1 MLLIIDDFESHMTM
15 KFLDLAI
22 DNDIVLF
29 KLSPHSTH
37 LTQPL
42 DVDVFQAYKSHHG
55 QTIDC
60 VVRRGDDRF
69 DRMEFFVAF

>member
-15 KFLDLAI
+15 KFLDLTI

-29 KLSPHSTH
+29 KFSFYFTH

-42 DVDVFQAYKSHHG
+42 NVDVFQVYKSHHG
-55 QTIDC
+55 QAIDRAVC
-60 VVRRGDDRF
+60 RGDDRF